1 MTMAKM
7 QEITVDSGGL
17 STITFSSIS
26 QNFTH
31 LRLLG
36 SLRDNRTVTVG
47 DDLIVRFNGDTAAN
61 YNYTVGSF
69 PLGTN
74 GLSQTSLTSIMRI
87 TSAASTANFFA
98 AIDLF
103 IPNYSSTTVNKGA
116 IANSGYGDG
125 VTPNTRIG
133 QGTWN
138 STAAI
143 TSISITPGSGTLFT
157 QYSQITLYGIR

>member
-1 MTMAKM
+1 MAKI

-47 DDLIVRFNGDTAAN
+47 DDLILRFNGDTAAN
-61 YNYTVGSF
+61 YNNTYGTFGSN
-69 PLGTN
+69 TN
-74 GLSQTSLTSIMRI
+74 AISATSLIGLARI
-87 TSAASTANFFA
+87 TSAANTANFFGPLD
-98 AIDLF
+98 IF
-103 IPNYSSTTVNKGA
+103 IPNYSNTTLGKGA
-116 IANSGYGDG
+116 IALSGYGDG
-125 VTPNTRIG
+125 VSPLHRLG

-143 TSISITPGSGTLFT
+143 TSISIAPNIGPLFT
-157 QYSQITLYGIR
+157 QYSQLTLYGIR